1 MSQRNLQFTPEEI
14 EQGKMMGILAWIIF
28 LIPLFAAREQRY
40 AMFQTE
46 QAIILVIFAFIL
58 NIGVWILT
66 FVVSQISS
74 GLACFVSV
82 LAFLPWVFYLVLWI
96 MGLIGA
102 VQGKT
107 TPVPFIGQY
116 AEKLNLVK

>member
-28 LIPLFAAREQRY
+28 LIPLFAARDQRY

-66 FVVSQISS
+66 FIVSQISS
-74 GLACFVSV
+74 SLACVISA